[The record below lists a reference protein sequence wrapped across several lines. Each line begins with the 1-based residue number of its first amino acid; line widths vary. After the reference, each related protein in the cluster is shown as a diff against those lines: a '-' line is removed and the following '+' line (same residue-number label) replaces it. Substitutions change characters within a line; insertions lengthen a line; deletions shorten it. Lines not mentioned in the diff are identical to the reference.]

1 MNLSTTQSMQQWINE
16 SYNERANEQ
25 NNQCTNEQINKQM
38 NGLASLRNM
47 YWTSSCP
54 STTLS
59 PNAFIWAYSGA
70 YASISPLSWPCWTR
84 RFSASATSFGRSSD
98 AIAVWVRVSHC
109 WKWSRS
115 WRNFCSSLASPKR
128 SSRTLSCSQDGQTT
142 FKSNIRKVS
151 EGRLRQGR
159 VSDKTE

>member
-1 MNLSTTQSMQQWINE
+1 MNHLISEQINE
-16 SYNERANEQ
+16 SINHSSQKLMNHLIIQWKSKWINQSINAVANQ
-25 NNQCTNEQINKQM
+25 WTNQPTNKQV
-38 NGLASLRNM
+38 NWLASLRNM
-47 YWTSSCP
+47 YCTSSCP

-70 YASISPLSWPCWTR
+70 YASISALSWPCWTR

-115 WRNFCSSLASPKR
+115 CRNFCSSLASPKR
-128 SSRTLSCSQDGQTT
+128 SSRTFSCSQNSQTY
-142 FKSNIRKVS
+142 F
-151 EGRLRQGR
+151 
-159 VSDKTE
+159 